1 MFTSQ
6 FANPRTCFN
15 SESCVAIG
23 TISEIRFLTLVSI
36 KPLLASGAESF
47 ASIEIACPVVVDQL
61 AILFVMKNK
70 KCCCRQRVTSRR
82 SVAKIC
88 LQTLPRSA

>member
-15 SESCVAIG
+15 SKSRVAIRAV
-23 TISEIRFLTLVSI
+23 SEICFLTLVGI

-47 ASIEIACPVVVDQL
+47 ASIEIACPIVVDQL

-70 KCCCRQRVTSRR
+70 M
-82 SVAKIC
+82 
-88 LQTLPRSA
+88 LLPSAGDL